1 MPASLPST
9 QTETQ
14 RYRQLR
20 ELLGQRIAFLD
31 GAMGTMIQR
40 HKLSEED
47 FRGERFKDHPTD
59 LKGNNDLLSL
69 TQPQIIQEIHHQ
81 YLEAGSDIIE
91 TNTFSATSIAQAD
104 YGLDDIAYELNKVS
118 AELARRAADEVMAEH
133 PNRICFV
140 AGGLGPT
147 NKTASMSP
155 DVNDPGYRAVTYEE
169 LVEAYYTAAKGLV
182 DGGVDIL
189 LPETTFDTLNIKA
202 ALYGIEKLQDEL
214 PERIPVM
221 ISFTIT
227 DASGRTLS
235 GQTVEAF
242 WNSVRHA
249 RPISV
254 GINCALGAKEM
265 RPYMEELSRIADCFT
280 SCYPNAGLPNPL
292 SETGYDE
299 TPAITSGSLED
310 YATSGFINILGGCC
324 GTTPEHIAVIVNCVS
339 KFSPR
344 EIPMVSPA
352 LRLSGLEALNI
363 EGENAPFIMV
373 GERTNVMGS
382 PRFRKLIKNG
392 DFEKALDIA
401 RQQVENGA
409 NCIDI
414 NFDEGLLDS
423 EACMERFLNLVAAEP
438 DIVKVPIMIDSSKW
452 SVIEVGLHC
461 IQGKGIVNSIS
472 LKEGEEKFL
481 EQAAAIQRYGAAAI
495 VMAFDEEGQA
505 ATREDKV
512 RICKRAYDLLRNRL
526 DFDPQD
532 IIFDPNVLTVATGI
546 EEHNSYGLDF
556 IEATRDIKEL
566 CPGAR
571 VSGGIS
577 NVSFSFRGNNVVRE
591 AMHAVFLYHAIEAG
605 LDMGIVN
612 AGMLAVYEDID
623 KELLEYVEDVILNRR
638 PDATERLVDYAEKVK
653 DQGKEKSEQVQ
664 EWRGGYGRRTPITR
678 PGKRNYGIYRRGY
691 RRSPTE
697 IRSSSERDRRAAHGR
712 HEGGGRSLRL
722 G

>member
-1 MPASLPST
+1 MPTTLPSNKP
-9 QTETQ
+9 ETQ
-14 RYRQLR
+14 RYQQLR
-20 ELLGQRIAFLD
+20 DLLGQRIAFLD

-47 FRGERFKDHPTD
+47 FRGERFKDHATD

-69 TQPQIIQEIHHQ
+69 TQPEIIQEIHHQ

-104 YGLDDIAYELNKVS
+104 YGLEDIAYELNKVS
-118 AELARRAADEVMAEH
+118 AELARKAADEVMAEH
-133 PNRICFV
+133 PDRICFV

-147 NKTASMSP
+147 NRTASMSP
-155 DVNDPGYRAVTYEE
+155 DVNDPGYRAVSYEE
-169 LVEAYYTAAKGLV
+169 LVQAYYTAAKGLV
-182 DGGVDIL
+182 DGGADIL

-249 RPISV
+249 KPISV

-324 GTTPEHIAVIVNCVS
+324 GTTPVHIAAIVKRVS
-339 KFSPR
+339 RFSPR
-344 EIPMVSPA
+344 EIPTVTPA

-363 EGENAPFIMV
+363 EGEKAPFIMV

-452 SVIEVGLHC
+452 SVIEVGLRC
-461 IQGKGIVNSIS
+461 VQGKGIVNSIS

-505 ATREDKV
+505 ATRVDKV
-512 RICKRAYDLLRNRL
+512 RICKRAYDLLRDRL

-556 IEATRDIKEL
+556 IEATREIKEV

-591 AMHAVFLYHAIEAG
+591 AMHAVFLYHGIEAG

-612 AGMLAVYEDID
+612 AGMLAVYEDI
-623 KELLEYVEDVILNRR
+623 EIGRASCR
-638 PDATERLVDYAEKVK
+638 ERV
-653 DQGKEKSEQVQ
+653 
-664 EWRGGYGRRTPITR
+664 
-678 PGKRNYGIYRRGY
+678 
-691 RRSPTE
+691 
-697 IRSSSERDRRAAHGR
+697 
-712 HEGGGRSLRL
+712 
-722 G
+722 